1 MPLAGYLPHD
11 LLRAQTTVGFQVCVT
26 VTGACFA
33 VTLQLLLSV
42 SYIEVV
48 ISCFDS
54 RFSGAGFRELLMNL
68 GPDNCL
74 MILLLA
80 LTEQKLLVHSLRPD
94 VLTAVA
100 EAVSMVCFTKCMLS
114 QISSKP

>member
-1 MPLAGYLPHD
+1 
-11 LLRAQTTVGFQVCVT
+11 
-26 VTGACFA
+26 
-33 VTLQLLLSV
+33 
-42 SYIEVV
+42 
-48 ISCFDS
+48 
-54 RFSGAGFRELLMNL
+54 MNL

-100 EAVSMVCFTKCMLS
+100 EAVSMVCFMYCILFQIAYQNLVLLHSKSSFVDVLS
-114 QISSKP
+114 EGINLMMKSTIFCH

>member
-1 MPLAGYLPHD
+1 
-11 LLRAQTTVGFQVCVT
+11 
-26 VTGACFA
+26 
-33 VTLQLLLSV
+33 
-42 SYIEVV
+42 
-48 ISCFDS
+48 
-54 RFSGAGFRELLMNL
+54 MNL

-100 EAVSMVCFTKCMLS
+100 EAVSMVCFTYCMLFHIAYQNLGLLHS
-114 QISSKP
+114 KSSFVDVLSEGLILL

>member
-1 MPLAGYLPHD
+1 M
-11 LLRAQTTVGFQVCVT
+11 LLI
-26 VTGACFA
+26 
-33 VTLQLLLSV
+33 V
-42 SYIEVV
+42 SYVEVL
-48 ISCFDS
+48 IGCFDLRS
-54 RFSGAGFRELLMNL
+54 SGAGFRELLINL

-100 EAVSMVCFTKCMLS
+100 EAVSMVCFMYCILFQIAYRNLGLLRSKSSFFYVLS
-114 QISSKP
+114 EGLIL

>member
-1 MPLAGYLPHD
+1 
-11 LLRAQTTVGFQVCVT
+11 
-26 VTGACFA
+26 
-33 VTLQLLLSV
+33 LLLIV
-42 SYIEVV
+42 SYVEVLIV
-48 ISCFDS
+48 CFDLC
-54 RFSGAGFRELLMNL
+54 FSGAGFRELLMNL

-100 EAVSMVCFTKCMLS
+100 EAVSMVCFTCCIPY
-114 QISSKP
+114 QISYQNLGLLHSKLSFNYILSEGLIL

>member
-1 MPLAGYLPHD
+1 
-11 LLRAQTTVGFQVCVT
+11 
-26 VTGACFA
+26 
-33 VTLQLLLSV
+33 
-42 SYIEVV
+42 
-48 ISCFDS
+48 
-54 RFSGAGFRELLMNL
+54 MNL

-100 EAVSMVCFTKCMLS
+100 EAVSMVCFMYYILFQIAYRNLGLLCSKSSFVDVLS
-114 QISSKP
+114 EGLIL

>member
-1 MPLAGYLPHD
+1 
-11 LLRAQTTVGFQVCVT
+11 
-26 VTGACFA
+26 
-33 VTLQLLLSV
+33 LLLIV
-42 SYIEVV
+42 SYVEVL
-48 ISCFDS
+48 IGCFDL

-74 MILLLA
+74 TILLLA

-100 EAVSMVCFTKCMLS
+100 EAVSMVCFMYCILFQMAYQNLGLLHSKSYFVYVLS
-114 QISSKP
+114 EELIL